1 LNSRIEEQ
9 RHENQSLNDQLIVL
23 RLENEREKALTSQK
37 IEFLENKIS
46 DLQT

>member
-1 LNSRIEEQ
+1 MNSRIEEQ